1 MRILSITLL
10 ILVIALE
17 APAGD
22 LGNRASQK
30 PTAAPT
36 PLPTP
41 LLEILRQGGDTIAD
55 ATPIVVNTLDL
66 AGSTTGYT
74 DDYDVAC
81 PYWEG
86 PPAPDVVYSLL
97 SESDQLVD
105 VDMFGSQFDTKIW
118 VWDES
123 LSWPIACNDDYYED
137 YTSRIKNMAL
147 SAGELYYIVVDG
159 YGEHGGYLIDVV
171 PSDNCNIDC
180 PAGAAIEGEPSLQ
193 ADYVD
198 LHNGGCNTDGV
209 DPPLQEINST
219 TFCGVSGWYLNG
231 GDLYRDT
238 DWLTIPIPSGGILE
252 VTLEA
257 KADTRLLEIGPQE
270 CGAVDIL
277 QEVTSVDCE
286 TPTLTV
292 AGEAGT
298 TVWLWVG
305 PAGYYPSNMPF
316 DAFEYDYVLTTNLGT
331 VATDEQTWSGVK
343 AMYR

>member
-97 SESDQLVD
+97 SESDQLV
-105 VDMFGSQFDTKIW
+105 
-118 VWDES
+118 
-123 LSWPIACNDDYYED
+123 
-137 YTSRIKNMAL
+137 
-147 SAGELYYIVVDG
+147 
-159 YGEHGGYLIDVV
+159 DVV